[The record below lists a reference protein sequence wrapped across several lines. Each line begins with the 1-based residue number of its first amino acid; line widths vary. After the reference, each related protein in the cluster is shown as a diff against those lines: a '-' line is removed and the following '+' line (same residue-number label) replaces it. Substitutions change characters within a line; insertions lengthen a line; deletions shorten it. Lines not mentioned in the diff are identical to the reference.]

1 MKVPQPLSRTLRQG
15 GDTAHCELWIGQGW
29 REETR
34 DGDSHQRPEH
44 GAGDQQ
50 HHDGRNGPGDFSDK
64 STCGTSP
71 KAGWDCT
78 ITVSFSDLVKIG
90 TCDAC
95 WPCWAFMNCSR
106 SFMKAGPIL
115 ACEMAQRQLWPWSRQ
130 SCGDWLR
137 RVFQAHHGPAL
148 AAARYIQ
155 RAIAGYSAQPELH
168 VLWRFQLRQVLVQR
182 QKHIL
187 RQFFGNRPVA
197 QQVPGDTE
205 DHGLML
211 PHQASEIQS
220 GRRRWRPPGHF
231 DCSHFSLI
239 SYAILLETF
248 ARVKPLLTM
257 EIDMFRA

>member
-90 TCDAC
+90 TVDSYQGKENRIIIVSLTRNNERFVQGFLKSPERINVSVSRAMERLVIVGASHMWTDANTSS
-95 WPCWAFMNCSR
+95 PMAKVL
-106 SFMKAGPIL
+106 SF
-115 ACEMAQRQLWPWSRQ
+115 
-130 SCGDWLR
+130 
-137 RVFQAHHGPAL
+137 
-148 AAARYIQ
+148 IQ
-155 RAIAGYSAQPELH
+155 KRIDH
-168 VLWRFQLRQVLVQR
+168 V
-182 QKHIL
+182 
-187 RQFFGNRPVA
+187 
-197 QQVPGDTE
+197 D
-205 DHGLML
+205 
-211 PHQASEIQS
+211 
-220 GRRRWRPPGHF
+220 
-231 DCSHFSLI
+231 FSI
-239 SYAILLETF
+239 VESSDLLGGG
-248 ARVKPLLTM
+248 K
-257 EIDMFRA
+257 